1 MFFINKIYNNNNSWF
16 RLKRVLDKR
25 VSVEKGL
32 EEIRRHCKTT
42 VKKVIIG
49 YRVNKGRSLL
59 DYKKERYV
67 VYLLKHYNTT

>member
-1 MFFINKIYNNNNSWF
+1 M
-16 RLKRVLDKR
+16 
-25 VSVEKGL
+25 SVEKGL